1 MKAFRLS
8 MGGIGSVMGLLLVYG
23 AVYLIF
29 HRTPATDEE
38 VNLYIQNSEV
48 VELTDITFYDE
59 EEMVRYA
66 RIPWRRNH
74 SSRYKDIVKLQ
85 SPDSKKCFVLESYGA
100 PFSISIDT
108 NSLCRS
114 PKVYIVVNKDDMNNP
129 KLGSKENPVVVLW
142 WYTDSNYKFYEVSE
156 KDYKNGVKEYL
167 TYCQNG

>member
-8 MGGIGSVMGLLLVYG
+8 MGGIGTAMGLLLVYG

-66 RIPWRRNH
+66 RLPWRRNH
-74 SSRYKDIVKLQ
+74 SSRYKDIAKFH
-85 SPDSKKCFVLESYGA
+85 SPDSKKYFVLESYG
-100 PFSISIDT
+100 
-108 NSLCRS
+108 LCS
-114 PKVYIVVNKDDMNNP
+114 QYP
-129 KLGSKENPVVVLW
+129 
-142 WYTDSNYKFYEVSE
+142 
-156 KDYKNGVKEYL
+156 
-167 TYCQNG
+167 